1 MRIAVALSSGG
12 AAGLA
17 HIGVLEELTA
27 AGVPVQCVAGTS
39 AGAMVGAAFA
49 AGDLSGFRERAI
61 HWSRRRRMALCDPI
75 WPRSGLLAGRR
86 AKELLGACAAAAV
99 ESLPLAFAAVATDLD
114 SGERILLRSG
124 ELWDAVRASIAVPGI
139 FTPHVC
145 AGRLLVDGALV
156 DPIPV
161 AAARELGG
169 TFVIAVSVLGAEAA
183 ALLGPRRSTLA
194 ERMWARLF
202 PRTSVPAAALAATA
216 GPAAD
221 GAAPLGG
228 TIGLSS
234 ILCRASVVVQSTIA
248 AARLREAP
256 PDFLIAPAA
265 AAIGLFEVQRAAE
278 AIELGRCA
286 ARTALPALRAAI
298 DEARSGPK
306 YGRRW
311 WAADRAAA

>member
-17 HIGVLEELTA
+17 HIGVLEELSA
-27 AGVPVQCVAGTS
+27 AGVPIQCVAGTS

-86 AKELLGACAAAAV
+86 AKELLGPCASMAV
-99 ESLPLAFAAVATDLD
+99 ESLAVPFGAVATDLD
-114 SGERILLRSG
+114 RGERTLLRTG
-124 ELWDAVRASIAVPGI
+124 EVWDAVRASIAVPGL
-139 FTPHVC
+139 FTPHVYG
-145 AGRLLVDGALV
+145 GRLLVDGALV

-183 ALLGPRRSTLA
+183 ALLGPRRATFA
-194 ERMWARLF
+194 ERMWTRLF
-202 PRTSVPAAALAATA
+202 PRTSVPATALAAA
-216 GPAAD
+216 PATTGD
-221 GAAPLGG
+221 GVPVASML
-228 TIGLSS
+228 GLSS
-234 ILCRASVVVQSTIA
+234 ILCRASIVVQSTIA

-256 PDFLIAPAA
+256 PNFLIAPAA
-265 AAIGLFEVQRAAE
+265 ADIGLFEVQRAAE
-278 AIELGRCA
+278 AIELGRSA
-286 ARTALPALRAAI
+286 VRAALPALRAAI
-298 DEARSGPK
+298 EQTRSGAT
-306 YGRRW
+306 YARRW
-311 WAADRAAA
+311 WAGDRAAA